1 MGEDAGSAN
10 DGRSRATAR
19 TTMRSG
25 RSACIYSN
33 TSKGDAGPRRPK
45 TLCIWLLRWLL
56 AVHGSWLEWQAT
68 KSSWGRLLGPLLLG
82 MICLG
87 RKDWILGFPWD

>member
-45 TLCIWLLRWLL
+45 TLCIWLL
-56 AVHGSWLEWQAT
+56 AAGCAWLEWQAT
-68 KSSWGRLLGPLLLG
+68 KSSWGLLGPLLLG